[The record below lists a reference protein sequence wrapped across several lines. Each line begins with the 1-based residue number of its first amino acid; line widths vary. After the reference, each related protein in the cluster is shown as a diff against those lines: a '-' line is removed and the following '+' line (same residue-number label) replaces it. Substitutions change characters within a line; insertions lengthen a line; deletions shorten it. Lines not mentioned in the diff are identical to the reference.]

1 MTVVSRPNGSAAVT
15 DPSRLRARTVPGW
28 AAPVLAV
35 LVALVMLGLF
45 AVTDLQ
51 GRADFVVAVAA
62 VYLLA
67 QTVLTAAVEGGRKAK
82 DSLARTFAVTAMVLA
97 VVPLAAVLS
106 YTIKRGLPR
115 LDSEFLTHSMRNIAN
130 NDPGGGAYAAI
141 IGTLEQVLIATAI
154 AVPLGLLVAI
164 YLVEYGRAS
173 RFSRLVS
180 TFVDVMTGLPS
191 IVAGLFILA
200 FWLLLLHQ
208 SFSGFAGAL
217 ALFIIMLPVIV
228 RSSEEILQLVP
239 DALREAS
246 YALGLTRS
254 RTIISVVLPTALPGL
269 TTGVM
274 LAVARIAGESAPLLL
289 TIFGSQAINTN
300 PFKGAQDGLPLF
312 IFNQAGLPNNTAVDR
327 AWTGA
332 LVLIIIVVLLN
343 VLARLLT
350 RRSAVQGR

>member
-1 MTVVSRPNGSAAVT
+1 MTTHVGTGGSRQLTDSSHLHARSLPRWASPAV
-15 DPSRLRARTVPGW
+15 
-28 AAPVLAV
+28 AV
-35 LVALVMLGLF
+35 LVAVVMLGLF
-45 AVTDLQ
+45 AVTRLQ
-51 GRADFVVAVAA
+51 GRADFVVAVAG
-62 VYLLA
+62 VFLVA
-67 QTVLTAAVEGGRKAK
+67 QTALTGVVEGGRKAK
-82 DSLARTFAVTAMVLA
+82 DSLARTFTITAMLLA
-97 VVPLAAVLS
+97 VIPLLAVLS

-115 LDSEFLTHSMRNIAN
+115 LDGTFLSHSMRNVAS

-141 IGTLEQVLIATAI
+141 IGTLEQVLIATAV
-154 AVPLGLLVAI
+154 AVPLGVLVAI
-164 YLVEYGRAS
+164 YLIEYGRGS

-191 IVAGLFILA
+191 IVAGLFVLS

-208 SFSGFAGAL
+208 SFSGFAGSL
-217 ALFIIMLPVIV
+217 ALFIIMLPVVV
-228 RSSEEILQLVP
+228 RSCEEILQLVP

-274 LAVARIAGESAPLLL
+274 LAIARIAGESAPLLL
-289 TIFGSQAINTN
+289 TIFGSQSINTN

-312 IFNQAGLPNNTAVDR
+312 IFNQAGLPNNTAIDR

-332 LVLIIIVVLLN
+332 LVLIVIVVLLN

-350 RRSAVQGR
+350 RRSSVQGR